1 MHPMIESHREALRAL
16 ARRHGVR
23 SIKVFGS
30 MARGAAGPDSDVDLL
45 VEPEPGQSEPVRM
58 LALGALLMDAEAL
71 LGRHVDVVTVAL
83 LHPLLRGR
91 VLAEARALGVIA
103 AA

>member
-1 MHPMIESHREALRAL
+1 MHPVIEAHRAQLLAL
-16 ARRHGVR
+16 ARRHGMR

-30 MARGAAGPDSDVDLL
+30 MARGDAGPDSDVDLL
-45 VEPEPGQSEPVRM
+45 VEPEPGQSGF
-58 LALGALLMDAEAL
+58 ALGALLMDAEAL

-91 VLAEARALGVIA
+91 VLSEARALGVIA